1 MGQRLY
7 EMLDEYSGRDV
18 VPMHMPG
25 HKRNPVFEM
34 KNPYALDVTEVT
46 GMDNLHRP
54 EGVIRRLMERV
65 SGLYGSEQS
74 YLLVNGSTGGILSAI
89 AACCRHGDR
98 IIAAR
103 NCHASVYRAIRLLEL
118 RPVYIYPECEGRA
131 MERLDIAGAIPEQA
145 LEEALKNN
153 RDVSCV
159 IVTSPTYEGIVSDIR
174 AAAALTRRFGV
185 PLIVDEAHG
194 AHFNWH
200 PSFPETALEQGADLV
215 VESLHKTLPALTQ
228 TGVLHARFDL
238 VSKKR
243 LEWCL
248 QTFQSSSPS
257 YILMAGI
264 DRCFAYIEKEGGKAF
279 DKYVENLRLFR
290 EKMKQLT
297 YLYLFESPRKESSK
311 LVIATDRTQMTG
323 RELAGRLL
331 QKYRIETEMSY
342 GNYCI
347 AMTSVCDE
355 PQGFHRLAAAL
366 LEIDGQLA
374 GEGTAAGAGSSAG
387 MCLPAGTECRASV
400 WQAPVRSMYSYEA
413 ADCCN
418 EWVSLSDAE
427 GRIAAEDVYFYPPGV
442 PLLVQGEIF
451 SKSLIRLLE
460 AGRESG
466 YVIHGVEDET
476 VSVVE
481 ESEKR
486 DEVSGWE
493 SYLL

>member
-1 MGQRLY
+1 MKQRLY
-7 EMLDEYSGRDV
+7 EMLEEYGERNI

-25 HKRNPVFEM
+25 HKRNPAFVM

-74 YLLVNGSTGGILSAI
+74 YFLVNGSTGGILSAI

-118 RPVYIYPECEGRA
+118 RPVYIYPECEGGA

-228 TGVLHARFDL
+228 TGVLHARFDR
-238 VSKKR
+238 VSRKK

-257 YILMAGI
+257 YVLMAGI

-279 DKYVENLRLFR
+279 DRYVEHLRLFR
-290 EKMKQLT
+290 EKMKELR
-297 YLYLFESPRKESSK
+297 YLYLFESPHKESSK
-311 LVIATDRTQMTG
+311 LVIATDRTRVCG

-331 QKYRIETEMSY
+331 EKYRIETEMSC
-342 GNYCI
+342 GDYCI

-355 PQGFHRLAAAL
+355 PQGFRRLAAAL

-374 GEGTAAGAGSSAG
+374 GAGSEGGASMRLLDGAERR
-387 MCLPAGTECRASV
+387 TSV

-413 ADCCN
+413 ADCRS
-418 EWVSLSDAE
+418 EWVSLSEAE

-442 PLLVQGEIF
+442 PLLVQGELF
-451 SKSLIRLLE
+451 SESLIGLLE
-460 AGRESG
+460 VGRKAG

-476 VSVVE
+476 VCVVE
-481 ESEKR
+481 E
-486 DEVSGWE
+486 
-493 SYLL
+493 